1 MCIYVYIC
9 IYIYIYIHIHTHI
22 HNTYTYARRKD
33 TGFLP
38 LAARRNPKPVSLAV
52 NALIFR

>member
-1 MCIYVYIC
+1 M
-9 IYIYIYIHIHTHI
+9 YIYIYTHIHTHI